1 MALSSPLSLTLLNRT
16 SSLNNRSLGVIKSY
30 NVLPSTAHLA
40 LITPHYVL
48 SSPPTSFPY
57 IAHPA
62 LTTPQCVLSSPPT
75 SFPYI
80 AHPALITPH
89 CVLSLAS
96 STIVG

>member
-62 LTTPQCVLSSPPT
+62 LTTPHYVLSSPPT
-75 SFPYI
+75 SCVST
-80 AHPALITPH
+80 AHLALATAH
-89 CVLSLAS
+89 
-96 STIVG
+96 